1 MHAFTAFEA
10 NSLNE
15 LPSCCVGYLQA
26 LYGASKIAGRIQ
38 EVQHSTR
45 G

>member
-1 MHAFTAFEA
+1 MSEA
-10 NSLNE
+10 NGINE
-15 LPSCCVGYLQA
+15 HLSRGGGYLQA
-26 LYGASKIAGRIQ
+26 LYKASKIAGRVL